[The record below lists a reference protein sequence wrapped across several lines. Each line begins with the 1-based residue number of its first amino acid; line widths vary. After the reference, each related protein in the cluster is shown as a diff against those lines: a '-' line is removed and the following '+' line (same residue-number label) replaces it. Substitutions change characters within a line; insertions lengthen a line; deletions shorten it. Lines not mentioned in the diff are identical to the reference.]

1 MLVFM
6 SFMGHNLLERFPGL
20 NIGYLGAGVGW
31 VPYWLDRVD
40 EHWGGFF
47 GVDAPSTQAPSLL
60 FKSQGFAAAD
70 PWERT
75 LPEVIEECG
84 EKTILWGS
92 QYPRPELAGLF
103 PQRARHRGRRP
114 AAHRHAEARRTLGQR
129 GPPLQAGL
137 TGVRA
142 LRESAIMLRAALAA
156 SWRLA

>member
-1 MLVFM
+1 MMLVFM

-31 VPYWLDRVD
+31 IPYWLDRVD

-84 EKTILWGS
+84 EGTILWGS

-103 PQRARHRGRRP
+103 PNELDTVVDDPLLTDEQKQAVLWENAAR
-114 AAHRHAEARRTLGQR
+114 LFK
-129 GPPLQAGL
+129 L
-137 TGVRA
+137 
-142 LRESAIMLRAALAA
+142 S
-156 SWRLA
+156 